1 MTRMR
6 FPAYLQTLLVI
17 CSSLFVTVGALPPAR
32 AVQDAEET
40 QAVRDEATADVL
52 TAFLGRERGD
62 HADLSAA
69 EASRIA
75 NGWSFIQT
83 YDAELERI
91 LSGNDEAQTP
101 PALPELNDE
110 GEELARLIL
119 TARLEAE
126 IDATFEPGQREI
138 AELPDRIAGIVDLV
152 VQAAGLPA
160 RPSRALLA
168 QALDARHELFVQME
182 LAGIPDERA
191 AFERMP
197 PDRQEDV
204 RNEIIGQIR
213 NMLQIQTLGLSQT
226 RHYTTQQFMRGLEVE
241 SARADAIL
249 GVDHERSIL
258 ALDVYSL
265 LLVENGELESALEV
279 KREILTRR
287 QRVFGPDSDEVANA
301 EGGLAWVLGANGQFV
316 EADEL
321 IERLQTREWTRQES
335 IETLLL
341 QHYVRAGLTDRVD
354 ALLQEVDVNRLTMF
368 CGPISEALIQ
378 HYLQSEAYSD
388 AFELARRNLDSC
400 SEWHGNDGFTNLLLI
415 DAFVSLTE
423 VALALVSDPE
433 THPVYEA
440 GRPTFLERL
449 PALVEHADYIQAL
462 NDTRLDSDHP
472 LLLRAHA
479 SAAGLL
485 AYTGQWTESDERFE
499 LALERAEARFGA
511 SHPLTLNILR
521 QFTNVQVDLGL
532 TRRSRPKINRVIENS
547 LRETAHDLGQRS
559 LSRNSDGSENQISGQ
574 ARQSLSIARD
584 ALFRRENTDLD
595 RAAITDAA
603 FVITQ
608 AFSASSAADALE
620 ASSARLGISDPRLQQ
635 ILDRR
640 RAAETEMVS
649 ARARLFGLRSAP
661 VRHEERLAQ
670 AEIDLALA
678 LEELVEANS
687 ALDAFDPEV
696 AALIA
701 RRATGARDVQTL
713 LQPNEALI
721 TYSFSSDDNR
731 LIAFVLTRERVV
743 LHALETDIE
752 TVRSRADRLREAL
765 EVPPSTD
772 ALRHQ
777 VFDLDAGLA
786 LYHDIFEPL
795 QQYLDGKSQILVVSD
810 GPLDFLPLHVLP
822 IERPDDW
829 TGTFDDYRATGWLS
843 ETYAFARLPAVSS
856 LGALRRGGQ
865 TNARG
870 VQPLLGFADPLLS
883 RQIEAEG
890 GAVTEPVFED
900 DLLLSLSG
908 NGAGALS
915 DLPAV
920 PQTRQL
926 LERLAETLR
935 ADSSDLYFAE
945 NAQESRIHRL
955 NSEGVLADYQNIAF
969 ATHAL
974 IDGAEAGI
982 DELLEPA
989 LVLTPPTGNRLPFNN
1004 DGLLRASEIVG
1015 LRLDAEFIIL
1025 AACNTAAPDGS
1036 SGSEALSGLVK
1047 AFFFAGARSILVS
1060 NWPAEASATAILS
1073 SRLVENM
1080 VVRDESRAV
1089 ALQSAMRHLRENEA
1103 EHFSHPAL
1111 WAPFMVVS
1119 DG

>member
-1 MTRMR
+1 M
-6 FPAYLQTLLVI
+6 PVAW
-17 CSSLFVTVGALPPAR
+17 
-32 AVQDAEET
+32 AVQGVDYES
-40 QAVRDEATADVL
+40 VRDDATADAVK
-52 TAFLGRERGD
+52 AFLGRERGD
-62 HADLSAA
+62 DSGLSAA
-69 EASRIA
+69 EISRIT
-75 NGWSFIQT
+75 NGSRFIGA
-83 YDAELERI
+83 YDVEVERM
-91 LSGNDEAQTP
+91 LSGNAETRTP
-101 PALPELNDE
+101 LSLPELDDD
-110 GEELARLIL
+110 GETLARLIL
-119 TARLEAE
+119 TARIEAE
-126 IDATFEPGQREI
+126 IDATFEPNPRDI
-138 AELPDRIAGIVDLV
+138 TELSDSIVAIVDLV
-152 VQAAGLPA
+152 VQAAGAPA
-160 RPSRALLA
+160 RPGGVLLP
-168 QALDARHELFVQME
+168 ALDAQHALYTQIA
-182 LAGIPDERA
+182 LARIPDELA
-191 AFERMP
+191 AFDRMP
-197 PDRQEDV
+197 PDQQEDV
-204 RNEIIGQIR
+204 RDDIIGSVR
-213 NMLQIQTLGLSQT
+213 NLLQIQSLGLSQT
-226 RHYTTQQFMRGLEVE
+226 SGYTIQQFIRDMGIEA
-241 SARADAIL
+241 ARADAIL
-249 GVDHERSIL
+249 GVDHEWSIR
-258 ALDVYSL
+258 ALNVYSQ
-265 LLVENGELESALEV
+265 LLVENGDLESALEL
-279 KREILTRR
+279 KRELLTRR
-287 QRVFGPDSDEVANA
+287 QRVFGSESDEAATA
-301 EGGLAWVLGANGQFV
+301 EGGLAWVLAGNGQFD

-321 IERLQTREWTRQES
+321 IERLQTRAWDRPQS

-341 QHYVRAGLTDRVD
+341 QHYVRAGLTDRAD
-354 ALLQEVDVNRLTMF
+354 ALLQELDVDRLTYG
-368 CGPISEALIQ
+368 CGPISEVLIQ
-378 HYLQSEAYSD
+378 HYLQSEAYGE
-388 AFELARRNLDSC
+388 ALGLAINNLDNCGRTYAQAGYASL
-400 SEWHGNDGFTNLLLI
+400 FTI
-415 DAFVSLTE
+415 GAFVSLME
-423 VALALVSDPE
+423 VALALAPNPE
-433 THPVYEA
+433 VHPDF
-440 GRPTFLERL
+440 GPGQPTLLDLFPVLLEDAD
-449 PALVEHADYIQAL
+449 ALQAV
-462 NDTRLDSDHP
+462 NETRLEDDHP
-472 LLLRAHA
+472 LLLRSHA

-485 AYTGQWTESDERFE
+485 AYTGQLTESDERFE

-511 SHPLTLNILR
+511 SHPLTLSILR
-521 QFTNVQVDLGL
+521 QFTTVQADLGL

-595 RAAITDAA
+595 RATITEAA

-640 RAAETEMVS
+640 RAAETNMVS
-649 ARARLFGLRSAP
+649 ARALLFGLRSAP
-661 VRHEERLAQ
+661 NPRAERLAGAETGLRLAQ
-670 AEIDLALA
+670 AE
-678 LEELVEANS
+678 LVEANA
-687 ALDAFDPEV
+687 ALEDFDPEV

-701 RRATGARDVQTL
+701 RRATAARDVQAL
-713 LQPNEALI
+713 LQPHEALI
-721 TYSFSSDDNR
+721 TYSFSSDDDR
-731 LIAFVLTRERVV
+731 LIAFVLTRERVA
-743 LHALETDIE
+743 LHALATDIE

-765 EVPPSTD
+765 EVPSSTD

-786 LYHDIFEPL
+786 LYRDIFEPL
-795 QQYLDGKSQILVVSD
+795 QPYLDGKRQILVVSD

-822 IERPDDW
+822 TARPDDW
-829 TGTFDDYRATGWLS
+829 TGTFDDYRATRWLS

-856 LGALRRGGQ
+856 LGALRREGRAG
-865 TNARG
+865 ASG
-870 VQPLLGFADPLLS
+870 IQPLLGFADPLLS
-883 RQIEAEG
+883 RQIEAQGE
-890 GAVTEPVFED
+890 AVTETVFED

-908 NGAGALS
+908 NGAGALR

-926 LERLAETLR
+926 LERLAETLM
-935 ADSSDLYFAE
+935 ADSSNLYFAE

-955 NSEGVLADYQNIAF
+955 NSEGVLTDYQNIAF

-989 LVLTPPTGNRLPFNN
+989 LVLTPPMGGRLPFNN

-1015 LRLDAEFIIL
+1015 LRLDADFIIL

-1073 SRLVENM
+1073 SRLVEHM

>member
-6 FPAYLQTLLVI
+6 FPAHVQTLLVI
-17 CSSLFVTVGALPPAR
+17 CSSLLVTIGALPPAR
-32 AVQDAEET
+32 AVQYAEET
-40 QAVRDEATADVL
+40 QAVRDEATADVII
-52 TAFLGRERGD
+52 AFLGRERGD

-83 YDAELERI
+83 YDAELERM
-91 LSGNDEAQTP
+91 LSGNDEAQAP
-101 PALPELNDE
+101 PALPELSDE

-119 TARLEAE
+119 TARLEVE

-138 AELPDRIAGIVDLV
+138 AELPNRIAGIVDLV
-152 VQAAGLPA
+152 VEAAGLPA

-182 LAGIPDERA
+182 LAGIPDELA
-191 AFERMP
+191 AFERMQ

-213 NMLQIQTLGLSQT
+213 NRLQVHSFGLSQT
-226 RHYTTQQFMRGLEVE
+226 SSYTSQQFIRNMETE
-241 SARADAIL
+241 AARADAIL
-249 GVDHERSIL
+249 GVDHEWSIR
-258 ALDVYSL
+258 ALNVYSL
-265 LLVENGELESALEV
+265 LLVENGELESALDV
-279 KREILTRR
+279 KRDLLARR
-287 QRVFGPDSDEVANA
+287 QRVFGSDSDEVATA
-301 EGGLAWVLGANGQFV
+301 EGGLAWVLAGNGQFD

-321 IERLQTREWTRQES
+321 IERLQARDWTREES

-341 QHYVRAGLTDRVD
+341 QHYVRAGLTDRAD
-354 ALLQEVDVNRLTMF
+354 ALLQEVDVDRLTIG
-368 CGPISEALIQ
+368 CGPISEVLIQ
-378 HYLQSEAYSD
+378 HYLQAEAYGE
-388 AFELARRNLDSC
+388 AFELAINNLNRCGRRA
-400 SEWHGNDGFTNLLLI
+400 GYTNLSTI
-415 DAFVSLTE
+415 GAFVSLAE
-423 VALALVSDPE
+423 VALALAPIPDA
-433 THPVYEA
+433 HPDFGPGQPTLLDLIPFILEDAAELQAVNEA
-440 GRPTFLERL
+440 RLEG
-449 PALVEHADYIQAL
+449 
-462 NDTRLDSDHP
+462 DHP

-485 AYTGQWTESDERFE
+485 AYTGQLTESDERFE

-521 QFTNVQVDLGL
+521 QFTNVQVNLGL

-584 ALFRRENTDLD
+584 ALFRRGNTDLD

-640 RAAETEMVS
+640 RAAETHVVS

-713 LQPNEALI
+713 LRPHEALI

-743 LHALETDIE
+743 LHTLETDIE

-765 EVPPSTD
+765 EVPSSTD

-822 IERPDDW
+822 TARPDDW
-829 TGTFDDYRATGWLS
+829 TGTFDDYRTTRWLS

-865 TNARG
+865 ANARG

-883 RQIEAEG
+883 RQSEAEG

-1015 LRLDAEFIIL
+1015 LRLDADFIIL

-1080 VVRDESRAV
+1080 VVRDETRAV